1 MDPGCP
7 HQSPLHSRKSI
18 VLCRHFDNHAPNA
31 RPTSLVTEHDD
42 ALHVA
47 VCIRDLQL
55 DTGESLVLCQGIIVS
70 ELNPWSGTSIRG
82 LTFTPE

>member
-1 MDPGCP
+1 M
-7 HQSPLHSRKSI
+7 
-18 VLCRHFDNHAPNA
+18 

-47 VCIRDLQL
+47 VRIRDLQL
-55 DTGESLVLCQGIIVS
+55 DTGESLVLCQEIIVS

-82 LTFTPE
+82 LTFEDLHSPQNEVAERE